1 MVSVQ
6 GFPARPQ
13 IRSQDRAGVRGGITE
28 IYKSRF
34 SLPIIHGFV
43 SIKSVF
49 LNGQT
54 LDWAIISRR
63 SIHRAGTRYFIR
75 GADVDGNVA
84 NYVETEQ
91 LVIYN
96 RSVASFVL
104 TRGSIPFIWTQRPNI
119 KYKPKPVVS
128 TVDDQLRVFK
138 RHIDEQIVLYGRQV
152 LGKDSNI
159 FNETER

>member
-1 MVSVQ
+1 MSV
-6 GFPARPQ
+6 
-13 IRSQDRAGVRGGITE
+13 VTE

-152 LGKDSNI
+152 LGKDDNI
-159 FNETER
+159 FHKSKRCEDNTGCHPISEFD

>member
-1 MVSVQ
+1 M
-6 GFPARPQ
+6 
-13 IRSQDRAGVRGGITE
+13 
-28 IYKSRF
+28 
-34 SLPIIHGFV
+34 
-43 SIKSVF
+43 
-49 LNGQT
+49 NGQT

-104 TRGSIPFIWTQRPNI
+104 TRGSIPFIWSQRPNI

-152 LGKDSNI
+152 LGKDGKSKAMAILNFKVAI
-159 FNETER
+159 QQVNLIDQKGGEKVLEANFDDIVKRADNKMIR

>member
-1 MVSVQ
+1 MK
-6 GFPARPQ
+6 PL
-13 IRSQDRAGVRGGITE
+13 I
-28 IYKSRF
+28 SRF

-104 TRGSIPFIWTQRPNI
+104 TRGSIPFIWSQRPNI

-152 LGKDSNI
+152 LGKDGKSKHFPLTI
-159 FNETER
+159 FNFYDM